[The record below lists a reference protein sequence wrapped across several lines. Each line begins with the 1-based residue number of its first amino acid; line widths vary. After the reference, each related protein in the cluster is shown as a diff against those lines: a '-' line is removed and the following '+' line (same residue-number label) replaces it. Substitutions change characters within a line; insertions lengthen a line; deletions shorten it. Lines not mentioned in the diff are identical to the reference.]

1 MEIKRYRK
9 TVGQR
14 GHRSNGYVRI
24 CNTLGGAMRND
35 TVLSVLGIR
44 NQDVIRMIRGQ
55 RGCGT
60 GIHGVRSGVE
70 LCLYEELCK
79 GI

>member
-1 MEIKRYRK
+1 
-9 TVGQR
+9 
-14 GHRSNGYVRI
+14 
-24 CNTLGGAMRND
+24 MRND

>member
-1 MEIKRYRK
+1 M
-9 TVGQR
+9 
-14 GHRSNGYVRI
+14 H
-24 CNTLGGAMRND
+24 ND

-44 NQDVIRMIRGQ
+44 NQDVIRMIRGR

-70 LCLYEELCK
+70 EPVEGDMRSYARGFDSLMIRLDLNTIR
-79 GI
+79 GILRRKEGEFGPM